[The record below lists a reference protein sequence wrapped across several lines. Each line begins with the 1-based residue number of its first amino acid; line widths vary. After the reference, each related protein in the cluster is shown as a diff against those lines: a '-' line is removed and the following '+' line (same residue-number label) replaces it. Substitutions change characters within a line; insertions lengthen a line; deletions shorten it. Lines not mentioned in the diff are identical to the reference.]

1 MGSLARDMVRA
12 GSVRGALEAILD
24 FYWGQLGLATAAW
37 LADGG
42 QSEAVLV
49 GSRGLSRTAELALTA
64 ELGTVP
70 LWDAASVEERD
81 EVTAVFTAVSGM
93 EGVSIL
99 HVGEALVISDKAS
112 PVLRSR
118 LNLLGGLMEDVFG
131 HLAIVTW
138 AERRNESLDMGLACT
153 AHEVRAPVIGARA
166 AVDHLLR
173 HDQGQNRELLVLLTQ
188 ELDKLS
194 ELVDSLLA
202 WSVGAA
208 ELRRHWIDLV
218 EVVHAAVQSAQ
229 MGSGQRRVRVSAPRQ
244 TQVYGDADHLR
255 AAVANLVR
263 NALSYSP
270 AQAEVRVEVRAKTDV
285 VIVQVHDA
293 GPGIAPEERQIIFDP
308 FARGSAGR
316 VWRGGT
322 GLGLFIARRI
332 VEAHGGVIW
341 VESSE
346 DGSIFSIL
354 LPTSE
359 AKWQHAYVS

>member
-37 LADGG
+37 LADGS

-81 EVTAVFTAVSGM
+81 EVIAVFTAVSGV
-93 EGVSIL
+93 EEVTIL
-99 HVGEALVISDKAS
+99 HVGEALVISDRAGRA
-112 PVLRSR
+112 LRSR
-118 LNLLGGLMEDVFG
+118 LNLLGGLMEDVFS

-166 AVDHLLR
+166 AVDHLLK
-173 HDQGQNRELLVLLTQ
+173 HDQGQNRELLQLLSQ
-188 ELDKLS
+188 ELDRLS
-194 ELVDSLLA
+194 EL
-202 WSVGAA
+202 VGAA
-208 ELRRHWIDLV
+208 ELRRRRIDLV
-218 EVVHAAVQSAQ
+218 EVVHAAVQSAE
-229 MGSGQRRVRVSAPRQ
+229 MGSGQRRVRVSAPGQ
-244 TQVYGDADHLR
+244 TKVHGDADHLR

-270 AQAEVRVEVRAKTDV
+270 AQAEVRVEVRAKADV
-285 VIVQVHDA
+285 AIVRVHDA
-293 GPGIAPEERQIIFDP
+293 GPGIAPEEQQVIFDP

-332 VEAHGGVIW
+332 VEAHGGVIG

-354 LPTSE
+354 LPTKE
-359 AKWQHAYVS
+359 AKWQQAYVS